1 LPVSD
6 GLVRVC
12 LLRSV
17 GCIIYEL
24 AALRHAFEGTS
35 LMGVLYQIVEVGA
48 PKWPDSYSSAL
59 ADLYDA

>member
-1 LPVSD
+1 
-6 GLVRVC
+6 VC